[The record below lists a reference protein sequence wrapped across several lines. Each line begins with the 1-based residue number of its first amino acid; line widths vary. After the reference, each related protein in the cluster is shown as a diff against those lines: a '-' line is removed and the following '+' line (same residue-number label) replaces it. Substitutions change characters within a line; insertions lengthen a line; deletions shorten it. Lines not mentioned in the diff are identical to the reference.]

1 MVADN
6 YAALL
11 ARQRAE
17 VTDGLFSAV
26 RRLRWSADRL
36 AAERERQLRE
46 LLSWSVGDPRS
57 TPSASATSTPTA
69 SLKRTCH
76 HSR

>member
-46 LLSWSVGDPRS
+46 LLS
-57 TPSASATSTPTA
+57 SATSTPTA
-69 SLKRTCH
+69 SLKGTCH